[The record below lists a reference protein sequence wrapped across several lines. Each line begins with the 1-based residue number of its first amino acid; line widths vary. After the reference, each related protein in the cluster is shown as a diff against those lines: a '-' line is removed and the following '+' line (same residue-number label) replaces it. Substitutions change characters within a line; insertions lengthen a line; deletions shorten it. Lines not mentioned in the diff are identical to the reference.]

1 MVSIQVLYEGDLH
14 CQATHG
20 PSSNQLTTDAPVDNQ
35 GRGES
40 FSPTDLVGTALG
52 TCILTVMDIAARKR
66 GLDLTGAHATV
77 EKTMATAPE
86 RRIAML
92 AVEVHVPCSLGEED
106 RAFLEQVARTCPVE
120 KSLHP
125 ELEVPVT
132 FHWGAPPA

>member
-1 MVSIQVLYEGDLH
+1 VVSTQVLYEGDLH

-20 PSSNQLTTDAPVDNQ
+20 PSSNQLTTDAPVDNH

-66 GLDLTGAHATV
+66 GLDLTGARATV
-77 EKTMATAPE
+77 EKTMATAPV
-86 RRIAML
+86 RRIAKL
-92 AVEVHVPCSLGEED
+92 AVEVHLPSSPSAED

-125 ELEVPVT
+125 DVEVPVT
-132 FHWGAPPA
+132 IHWGSASA